1 MIGIDTNV
9 LIRFL
14 LKDDAKQ
21 SARALRFM
29 RDEISAAS
37 PGYVSLVTLLETVWV
52 LDSLYG
58 FTAAQQMAVVD
69 DLLSVDTLEIAER
82 ASISRALVAA
92 RDQRGDFQECLV
104 AALGANAGCSHTVTF
119 DSRAAKRGGMTLLR

>member
-29 RDEISAAS
+29 RDEISAAA

-52 LDSLYG
+52 LDSLYD
-58 FTAAQQMAVVD
+58 FTAEQQMAVVN

-82 ASISRALVAA
+82 ASVSRAIITS
-92 RDQRGDFQECLV
+92 RDQRADFQDCLV
-104 AALGANAGCSHTVTF
+104 AALGESAGCSHTVTF
-119 DSRAAKRGGMTLLR
+119 DSRAAKRSGMTLLR

>member
-29 RDEISAAS
+29 RDEISAAA

-58 FTAAQQMAVVD
+58 FTPSQQLDVVN
-69 DLLSVDTLEIAER
+69 DLLSVDSLEIADR
-82 ASISRALVAA
+82 SAVTQAAVAA
-92 RDQRGDFQECLV
+92 RAQRADFQGCLV
-104 AALGANAGCSHTVTF
+104 AALGAQAGCNHTVTF
-119 DSRAAKRGGMTLLR
+119 DARAAKRGGMTLLR

>member
-29 RDEISAAS
+29 RDEISAAA

-58 FTAAQQMAVVD
+58 FTAEQQRAVVS
-69 DLLSVDTLEIAER
+69 DLLAVDTLEVAER
-82 ASISRALVAA
+82 ESVSRAVAVS
-92 RDQRGDFQECLV
+92 RDQRADFQDCLV
-104 AALGANAGCSHTVTF
+104 AALGENAGCSHTVTF
-119 DSRAAKRGGMTLLR
+119 DSAAAKRGGMTLLR

>member
-9 LIRFL
+9 LTRFL

-21 SARALRFM
+21 SARSLRFM
-29 RDEISAAS
+29 RDEISAAA

-58 FTAAQQMAVVD
+58 FTVEQQLAVVE
-69 DLLSVDTLEIAER
+69 DLLAVNSLEIAER
-82 ASISRALVAA
+82 AAVALAIAASRERRA
-92 RDQRGDFQECLV
+92 DFQDCLV
-104 AALGANAGCSHTVTF
+104 AILGTRVGCTATVTF
-119 DSRAAKRGGMTLLR
+119 DARAAKRAGMTLLR